1 MILTAACLSFVLTV
15 PPVDGPIDPTSP
27 EAVARDQQPAAGTTP
42 LAGPEVETAPSGRGD
57 PAMRPEGNVPMR
69 GNTGVSELFARR
81 CASCHGPN
89 KQKAG
94 IRVMPIS
101 ALFEGDQADW
111 VVVPGQPQASEL
123 FKRISLPA
131 GHEDIMP
138 SKDSPLNT
146 AEIAMVEAWIKDN
159 MSTKALIDSAGM
171 VEKGGRVDPRTWAAA
186 YLSLDLTATQRNDAT
201 KTMQTLMSKMREQ
214 RAARQGQGRPQNRG
228 DAQPDSPATK
238 PAGDTPPNDRS
249 NRQGMQDVQKKI
261 GQEQSRLWEALSP
274 KQQEA
279 MRALLDDPEAIKKLR
294 RANRGVRRGPDSGA
308 RRPGRPSGTGDQ
320 PRD

>member
-1 MILTAACLSFVLTV
+1 MIILHTYLSVAATAFVLPPTV
-15 PPVDGPIDPTSP
+15 PPAASTGDLLAIRANTVESISDGTLTHAVILVESGKFATVGEDLTVERGIPTLDLP
-27 EAVARDQQPAAGTTP
+27 D
-42 LAGPEVETAPSGRGD
+42 
-57 PAMRPEGNVPMR
+57 
-69 GNTGVSELFARR
+69 
-81 CASCHGPN
+81 
-89 KQKAG
+89 
-94 IRVMPIS
+94 
-101 ALFEGDQADW
+101 DW

-261 GQEQSRLWEALSP
+261 GQEQSRLWEALSR